1 MMKSTALLLW
11 ISWATIAVDGFSV
24 IGSSQR
30 HRHQTLLRY
39 AAPEMET
46 MKLREIQEELKTM
59 GVPYGDCFDR
69 ESLLC
74 RLRDAREGKVTGT
87 PKATTTT
94 DQQSSS
100 TDTTASA
107 AASSSNSVK
116 QELDA
121 KSILADLRSQPLK
134 ELKLQCSR
142 RNLRYATFLEKED
155 FVQAIW
161 KDMQAVASFSV
172 SGVMRPGKV
181 TEISGEQLDQ
191 EMTAHDTPILLDVY
205 ATWCG
210 PCKMMA
216 PELDKVAEELGKKC
230 RVAKI
235 DSDKYP
241 EWAARYK
248 VQGLPTTLLIHKG
261 QVQGRLEGAF
271 MKDKLLELATPY
283 VV

>member
-1 MMKSTALLLW
+1 MRLNIALFCLS
-11 ISWATIAVDGFSV
+11 IATIVNGFTIVGVGRYGTNERLSKN
-24 IGSSQR
+24 
-30 HRHQTLLRY
+30 TFLRY

-46 MKLREIQEELKTM
+46 MNIRDIKAELKTM
-59 GVPYGDCFDR
+59 GVPFGDCFDR

-74 RLRDAREGKVTGT
+74 RLQEAREGKYEKKLSVETKEELNT
-87 PKATTTT
+87 NTNISPT
-94 DQQSSS
+94 
-100 TDTTASA
+100 
-107 AASSSNSVK
+107 SVK
-116 QELDA
+116 QQLDA
-121 KSILADLRSQPLK
+121 DSILADLRSQPLK
-134 ELKLQCSR
+134 ELKIQCSR

-172 SGVMRPGKV
+172 SGVLRPGKAS
-181 TEISGEQLDQ
+181 EITGEQLDQ
-191 EMTAHDTPILLDVY
+191 ELSSHDTPILLDVY

-216 PELDKVAEELGKKC
+216 PEMDKVAEEVGKKC
-230 RVAKI
+230 RVAKL
-235 DSDKYP
+235 DSDTNP

-271 MKDKLLELATPY
+271 MKDKLLELVQPY
-283 VV
+283 V

>member
-1 MMKSTALLLW
+1 MRFNHLN
-11 ISWATIAVDGFSV
+11 
-24 IGSSQR
+24 
-30 HRHQTLLRY
+30 
-39 AAPEMET
+39 
-46 MKLREIQEELKTM
+46 QES
-59 GVPYGDCFDR
+59 GD
-69 ESLLC
+69 
-74 RLRDAREGKVTGT
+74 
-87 PKATTTT
+87 
-94 DQQSSS
+94 
-100 TDTTASA
+100 
-107 AASSSNSVK
+107 
-116 QELDA
+116 DA

-210 PCKMMA
+210 HCKMMA